1 MPRRILAST
10 VLILA
15 SFAAQAQDETLAD
28 AADELR
34 FLEEGRP
41 TETATLRLD
50 GSIREITFVT
60 DDAGQ
65 AIYQGDIVLGSSEEI
80 WALSNG
86 APLTL
91 EGLEAEGFELHGLVA
106 ARSTAIWPG
115 GKVPYIIDASVPTAW
130 VPRIRNAIAHWE
142 DRTSIRF
149 NELDTAAGTYVLFY
163 DDPSQNNCQSPIGRK
178 TGGGA
183 VKIQLADWC
192 KWGNVAH
199 EIGHALGLHHEQA
212 RTDRDLF
219 INVSFSAAATDTTK
233 FQFKQDAAKYTDLG
247 PYCYDSIMHYPVT
260 GNAGTFT
267 ISAKATPQG
276 EATGNTARIGQR
288 SGLSDCD
295 VDTIQRY
302 YGFAPMSD
310 TAPDLI
316 VNDVPAA
323 DANPDRFTGDLV
335 FFPAGCESAR
345 RCFLGNPLRYT
356 DADGTGW
363 LADKRNPDAPD
374 TVLSGMT
381 DGASIPEFAQ
391 SLVGKPFDPSYIKAA
406 VIHDHYMYKENRVR
420 GWWPVQRAFYD
431 MLKDLGV
438 PEAKAQIMY
447 LGVLVGSAKWI
458 KLVPGSSCG
467 EDCIND
473 IAESSPNVD
482 MVGGVAYREW
492 TETFG
497 TVEYEAAMQRGLD
510 ELRVRGGQMTLGD
523 VNLLAKELL
532 GGHPV
537 FSVGDLY
544 DPSGPQDAVI
554 AD

>member
-1 MPRRILAST
+1 MNRHLLASV
-10 VLILA
+10 VLILFGLSA
-15 SFAAQAQDETLAD
+15 HAQENTLAD

-41 TETATLRLD
+41 VETVTLYIE
-50 GSIREITFVT
+50 GSPREITFVT
-60 DDAGQ
+60 DDVGQ

-80 WALSNG
+80 WARSDDTS
-86 APLTL
+86 LTVQEL
-91 EGLEAEGFELHGLVA
+91 EEDGLELHGLVA
-106 ARSTAIWPG
+106 ARESAIWPG

-130 VPRIRNAIAHWE
+130 LPRIRDAIAHWE

-149 NELDTAAGTYVLFY
+149 IELDNAEGSYIRFY

-178 TGGGA
+178 AGGGA
-183 VKIQLADWC
+183 VAIQLADWC

-212 RTDRDLF
+212 RNDRDLF
-219 INVSFSAAATDTTK
+219 ITVSFSAIATDTTK
-233 FQFKQDAAKYTDLG
+233 FQFKQDSAKYTDLG
-247 PYCYDSIMHYPVT
+247 PYCYDSIMHYPVV

-267 ISAKATPQG
+267 ISAKAAPQG
-276 EATGNTARIGQR
+276 EATGDTLRIGQR

-295 VDTIQRY
+295 VDTIHRY
-302 YGFAPMSD
+302 YGFAPISESE
-310 TAPDLI
+310 PVFS

-323 DANPDRFTGDLV
+323 DANPDRFDGDLV
-335 FFPAGCESAR
+335 FFPAGCQQAR
-345 RCFLGNPLRYT
+345 KCFLLNLLRYT

-363 LADKRNPDAPD
+363 QADSRDPAAPD

-381 DGASIPEFAQ
+381 DGASIPSFGQPLIGE
-391 SLVGKPFDPSYIKAA
+391 PFDPLFIKAA

-431 MLKDLGV
+431 MLTDLGV

-467 EDCIND
+467 EGCIND

-482 MVGGVAYREW
+482 VVDGVAYREW
-492 TETFG
+492 PETFG
-497 TVEYEAAMQRGLD
+497 TDEYEVAMRRGLE
-510 ELRVRGGQMTLGD
+510 ELQVRGSQMTLGD
-523 VNLLAKELL
+523 VNLLAAELL
-532 GGHPV
+532 NGHPV
-537 FSVGDLY
+537 FAIGDFY
-544 DPSGPQDAVI
+544 DPSSAADSVI